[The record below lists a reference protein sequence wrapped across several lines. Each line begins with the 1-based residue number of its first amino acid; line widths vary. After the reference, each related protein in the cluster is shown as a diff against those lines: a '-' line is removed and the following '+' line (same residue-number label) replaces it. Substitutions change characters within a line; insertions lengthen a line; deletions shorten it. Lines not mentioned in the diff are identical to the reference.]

1 MLVFINKIKLPYPV
15 EFEENS
21 PHKVTLNKDT
31 LNSVYLK
38 YLNGENLNP
47 IIIDDNF
54 KVERGYYRLIAQKY
68 MGRLYIECEKNFEN
82 P

>member
-15 EFEENS
+15 EFGEHS
-21 PHKVTLNKDT
+21 THKISLNKEI
-31 LNSVYLK
+31 LNTVYLK

-47 IIIDDNF
+47 IIIDENYQLV
-54 KVERGYYRLIAQKY
+54 KGYYRLIAQKY
-68 MGRLYIECEKNFEN
+68 MGRLYVECEKNFEN